1 MSLTVSRTPLRI
13 TLGGGG
19 SDLGADGLCVA
30 AAINVYTYVVVNRNR
45 GSEYI
50 LKYSDKVER
59 VSNLEDIEHPLIH
72 ACLVAVNCEPGVEIA
87 WLADIDSGM
96 GLGSS
101 ASFVVGT
108 LRALGLEQEDAA
120 DVACEIDTGWQD
132 QWICAT
138 GGVKIITRYMATDLD
153 CNYVGLGRTLRL
165 FNTGMKHDAPR
176 VLLENKRPEQHVL
189 IRQARDAI
197 GAIESSN
204 WDKLAKC
211 FNEQWATKLNA
222 APTIEHE
229 TVNNALMPTLQMPGK
244 KLVGAGNGGYIL
256 TCGPG
261 GMTSQFLSDNE
272 LPFTINMQGSVI
284 L

>member
-108 LRALGLEQEDAA
+108 LRALGLSQEDAA

-138 GGVKIITRYMATDLD
+138 GGVKMISRYMAMDIPCSD
-153 CNYVGLGRTLRL
+153 QFWSNTLRL
-165 FNTGMKHDAPR
+165 FSTGMKHDAPK
-176 VLLENKRPEQHVL
+176 VLLENKRPSQEVL
-189 IRQARDAI
+189 IQQARDAI
-197 GAIESSN
+197 LALKYNSVEVLGKYFNQQWEA
-204 WDKLAKC
+204 KLD
-211 FNEQWATKLNA
+211 A
-222 APTIEHE
+222 APTDEHKMI
-229 TVNNALMPTLQMPGK
+229 NDLMKCLQMPGK

-261 GMTSQFLSDNE
+261 GMTSLALQNNE
-272 LPFTINMQGSVI
+272 LSFRLDMEGSVI